1 MIKENTKNKFLGGRL
16 KIYQQKKG
24 FRAGHDSVIL
34 ASSIP
39 AKKGDKCLE
48 LGVGTGVVSLCLL
61 SRIEDLKVLGI
72 DNDQDVLN
80 LAKENSIINNFQD
93 KLSLIKGDLNKG
105 LKEFSKIQRQSFD
118 HIYSN
123 PPYYIEDE
131 IIFPLHESKRRAY
144 EGNSDTLKSWLKI
157 ALTFVKSKGSITFI
171 NHIKNLP
178 KMLNLF
184 TSSMGDI
191 NVIPIFSTMQ
201 NPASRFLISGVR
213 DSKKPLKFTKGL
225 VLNNKDGKNTK
236 RIDNILRFG
245 KSL

>member
-39 AKKGDKCLE
+39 AKRGDKCLE

-61 SRIEDLKVLGI
+61 SRVEDLKIVGI
-72 DNDQDVLN
+72 DNDQDVLS

-93 KLSLIKGDLNKG
+93 KLVLIKGDLNKG
-105 LKEFSKIQRQSFD
+105 LKESSKLQRQSFD

-131 IIFPLHESKRRAY
+131 IIFPLNEGKRNAY
-144 EGNSDTLKSWLKI
+144 EGNSDTFKVWLKI
-157 ALTFVKSKGSITFI
+157 ALTLVKSKGSITFI

-191 NVIPIFSTMQ
+191 KITPIFSDIKK
-201 NPASRFLISGVR
+201 PAYRFLISGVR

-236 RIDNILRFG
+236 KIENILRFG